1 MGISQ
6 QMAAC
11 CNLAAMKTCITAFI
25 VFVFSFTSMAQQ
37 KTPASVQ
44 LLMHMEENM
53 KTYANDIVNAQEA
66 AQRAIADSFFT
77 KALVQALKMP
87 YSFSY
92 PFDSLKTISRLYAPD
107 SSFRIITWQVMK
119 DFTYY
124 RQKGAIQYHT
134 KDGSLKLVPL
144 YDNSPFTD
152 NPVDSVR
159 DNKQWIGAVYYNI
172 VQKTYNNK
180 NYYTLI
186 GYDENDAR
194 STKKWI
200 EVLTFDEQNRPLFGG
215 RFFNY
220 ANDELKPPQP
230 AYRFCLEFKKEAN
243 AKLNY
248 DPELDMITF
257 AHLIS
262 ENGETA
268 NKYTLIPV
276 GSFEGFRWQNGK
288 WVHVP
293 VVREADPRSSINP
306 PQPGAERRGDVF
318 PGLKKKGKG

>member
-1 MGISQ
+1 MIKRTGIIFICFAFC
-6 QMAAC
+6 M
-11 CNLAAMKTCITAFI
+11 NLH
-25 VFVFSFTSMAQQ
+25 AQ
-37 KTPASVQ
+37 KKIPASVQ
-44 LLMHMEENM
+44 LLMQLEENM
-53 KTYANDIVNAQEA
+53 HNYANDIVNAPETA
-66 AQRAIADSFFT
+66 DRAIADSFFT
-77 KALVQALKMP
+77 RALVQALKVP

-119 DFTYY
+119 DYTYY
-124 RQKGAIQYHT
+124 HQKGAIQYHT

-144 YDNSPFTD
+144 YDNSAFTE

-159 DNKQWIGAVYYNI
+159 SNREWIGAVYYGI
-172 VQKTYNNK
+172 VQKTFNNK

-200 EVLTFDEQNRPLFGG
+200 DVLSFDENNKPLFGG

-220 ANDELKPPQP
+220 PNDDIKPPQP

-262 ENGETA
+262 ESGEPATR
-268 NKYTLIPV
+268 YTLIPY
-276 GSFEGFRWQNGK
+276 GSFEGFKWINGK
-288 WVHVP
+288 WTYVP
-293 VVREADPRSSINP
+293 VVKQVDPNIKLNP
-306 PQPGAERRGDVF
+306 TQDALEQKNNQFLIP
-318 PGLKKKGKG
+318 KKKGKG

>member
-1 MGISQ
+1 MIKRAGII
-6 QMAAC
+6 C
-11 CNLAAMKTCITAFI
+11 LC
-25 VFVFSFTSMAQQ
+25 FVFAMSVHAQ
-37 KTPASVQ
+37 KKVPASVQ
-44 LLMHMEENM
+44 LLMQLEENM
-53 KTYANDIVNAQEA
+53 HNYANDIVNASETA
-66 AQRAIADSFFT
+66 DRAIADSFFT
-77 KALVQALKMP
+77 RALVQALKVP

-119 DFTYY
+119 DFSYY

-134 KDGSLKLVPL
+134 KDGSLKLIPL
-144 YDNSPFTD
+144 YDNSAFTE

-159 DNKQWIGAVYYNI
+159 NNQEWIGAVYYNI
-172 VQKTYNNK
+172 VLKTYNNK

-194 STKKWI
+194 STKKWAD
-200 EVLTFDEQNRPLFGG
+200 VLTFDENNKPLFGG

-220 ANDELKPPQP
+220 PNDDVKPPQP

-248 DPELDMITF
+248 DPDLDMITF

-262 ENGETA
+262 ETGE
-268 NKYTLIPV
+268 NSSKYTLVPY
-276 GSFEGFRWQNGK
+276 GSYEGFKWINGK
-288 WVHVP
+288 WQFVP
-293 VVREADPRSSINP
+293 VVKQVDPNMRLNPTQEALEQKNNQFLIP
-306 PQPGAERRGDVF
+306 
-318 PGLKKKGKG
+318 KKKGKG

>member
-1 MGISQ
+1 
-6 QMAAC
+6 
-11 CNLAAMKTCITAFI
+11 MKRYSII
-25 VFVFSFTSMAQQ
+25 IFSSLLVLTLHAQK

-44 LLMHMEENM
+44 LLTQLEENIRS
-53 KTYANDIVNAQEA
+53 YASDIVNAPEA
-66 AQRAIADSFFT
+66 SDRAIADSIFT
-77 KALVQALKMP
+77 KALVQALKVP

-107 SSFRIITWQVMK
+107 SSFRIITWQIMK

-134 KDGSLKLVPL
+134 QDGSLKLIPL
-144 YDNSPFTD
+144 YDNSAFTD

-159 DNKQWIGAVYYNI
+159 SNQQWIGAVYYNI

-200 EVLTFDEQNRPLFGG
+200 EVLTFDDNNKPVFGG
-215 RFFNY
+215 RYFNY
-220 ANDELKPPQP
+220 PNDETKPPQP
-230 AYRFCLEFKKEAN
+230 AYRFCMEFKKEAN

-257 AHLIS
+257 AHLVS
-262 ENGETA
+262 ESGENSA
-268 NKYTLIPV
+268 KHTLIPY
-276 GSFEGFRWQNGK
+276 GSFEGFKWAYGRWN
-288 WVHVP
+288 HVP
-293 VVREADPRSSINP
+293 VVKEVDPNIRLNP
-306 PQPGAERRGDVF
+306 TQEGVEQRNNQFLLP
-318 PGLKKKGKG
+318 KKKGKGN

>member
-1 MGISQ
+1 MIKRLGIICIIC
-6 QMAAC
+6 AF
-11 CNLAAMKTCITAFI
+11 AMNIH
-25 VFVFSFTSMAQQ
+25 AQ
-37 KTPASVQ
+37 KKLSASTQ
-44 LLMHMEENM
+44 LLMQLEENM
-53 KTYANDIVNAQEA
+53 RNYANDIVNAPETA
-66 AQRAIADSFFT
+66 DRAIADSFFT
-77 KALVQALKMP
+77 KALVQALKVP

-107 SSFRIITWQVMK
+107 SSFRIITWQIMK
-119 DFTYY
+119 DFSYY

-134 KDGSLKLVPL
+134 KDGSLKLIPL
-144 YDNSPFTD
+144 YDNSAFTD

-159 DNKQWIGAVYYNI
+159 NNMEWIGAVYYNI
-172 VQKTYNNK
+172 VQKTFNNK

-194 STKKWI
+194 STRKWA
-200 EVLTFDEQNRPLFGG
+200 EVLTFDEKNQPRFGG

-220 ANDELKPPQP
+220 PNDEIKPAQP

-262 ENGETA
+262 ESGENSA
-268 NKYTLIPV
+268 KYTLVPY
-276 GSFEGFRWQNGK
+276 GSFEGFKWINGQWK
-288 WVHVP
+288 YVP
-293 VVREADPRSSINP
+293 VVKEVDPNLKLNP
-306 PQPGAERRGDVF
+306 TQE
-318 PGLKKKGKG
+318 GLEQKSNQFLLPKKKGKG